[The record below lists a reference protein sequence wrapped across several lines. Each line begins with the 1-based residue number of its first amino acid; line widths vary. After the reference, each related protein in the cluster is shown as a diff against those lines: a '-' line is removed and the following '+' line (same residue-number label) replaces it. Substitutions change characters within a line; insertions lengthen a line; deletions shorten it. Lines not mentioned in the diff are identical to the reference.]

1 MKKYKKITT
10 FIFALVLV
18 IFSVLP
24 VLADNYGLDEAAKKG
39 YSKTDIGQLPNQ
51 DIPTAIGKIIGAGLS
66 FIGVIFL
73 ILMIYGGFLWMFA
86 RGNDQSV
93 SKAKELITAAIIG
106 LIIVMSA
113 YAITSYVG
121 SVLSK

>member
-1 MKKYKKITT
+1 MKKYKKIIASI
-10 FIFALVLV
+10 FILSFALFFL
-18 IFSVLP
+18 SP
-24 VLADNYGLDEAAKKG
+24 VVMADSYGLKEAAEKG
-39 YSKTDIGQLPNQ
+39 YGTTDIPNQ
-51 DIPTAIGKIIGAGLS
+51 DVPTAIGKIIGAGLS

-73 ILMIYGGFLWMFA
+73 ILMIYAGLLWMFA
-86 RGNDQSV
+86 RGNDQNV
-93 SKAKELITAAIIG
+93 TKAKELITAAIIG